1 LRVATCH
8 ESTNQRH
15 ENLNN
20 PAAEVT
26 ADQSNKFRV
35 ATTSFLP
42 MTEAEDHELQNSL
55 SKVAA
60 RVTYY
65 LPPCLRNEN
74 PYLFTAQAE
83 FFNS

>member
-1 LRVATCH
+1 
-8 ESTNQRH
+8 
-15 ENLNN
+15 
-20 PAAEVT
+20 
-26 ADQSNKFRV
+26 
-35 ATTSFLP
+35 
-42 MTEAEDHELQNSL
+42 MTEAEDYELQKNL

-83 FFNS
+83 FFDS